1 MGFGIAL
8 TFQFICCLCSHPL
21 SLVTWN
27 NSRLIVLTD
36 PAGQEFGQGTAG
48 MACPCF
54 TVSGA
59 WAWKTQ
65 AAGEDSDG
73 WGLGS
78 PWGFFT
84 HLSPELEWLE
94 GWAHLRLLT
103 RAPSHVLSMWCRFL
117 TAWWPGI
124 QRGQCREQVFPQK
137 LLKPH
142 DPFCSVTNKQVAK
155 ASPDCS
161 AWGSDST
168 SCGKQVKEFVAVFKI
183 ATTNF
188 LYILKLVISMINP
201 CWLYCFFPK
210 IENKKNPTRSSDK

>member
-36 PAGQEFGQGTAG
+36 PTGQEFGQGTAG

-103 RAPSHVLSMWCRFL
+103 RAPSHVLSS
-117 TAWWPGI
+117 
-124 QRGQCREQVFPQK
+124 QRGDQVSREDNAESKCSHRSCWNPMTLSA
-137 LLKPH
+137 LLLTSRSLRPAQIAVHGVQTPPH
-142 DPFCSVTNKQVAK
+142 VGSRSKNLWPF
-155 ASPDCS
+155 
-161 AWGSDST
+161 
-168 SCGKQVKEFVAVFKI
+168 
-183 ATTNF
+183 
-188 LYILKLVISMINP
+188 LKLPPPIFYI
-201 CWLYCFFPK
+201 F
-210 IENKKNPTRSSDK
+210 